1 MDEKQ
6 LQLLWDLHAKNGGF
20 SSFDQFKQLMSD
32 NNARKAYFDNSNK
45 DLGFKDYSEFDQ
57 TLKKKETAIPTTNGL
72 QTSSKTTPSVV
83 ETPSIS
89 EKEIPQVH
97 LDQTPADNPVRDAEY
112 VKFLDKQTKQK
123 PTSIG
128 MGGVASGGNDNSI
141 PDANAIVYANKIRK
155 KYKDNGIDLDQVS
168 QELDGLPKGIEDV
181 TITNADGSTIRP
193 YSGETLS
200 KERATDYLSYKNK
213 VNALKNF
220 YGIKLSK
227 DPDKENKANLYSELQ
242 HTNLTGDLVTD
253 VDRINNNKNRQIDI
267 IRSSTDDQEEQAKMI
282 NRVDENKAIWVE
294 QNVPT
299 PDLAKKYLDDK
310 LTRLGVV
317 MPSKNQKV
325 YANDATFNGNVD
337 NYSLEDI
344 QKHLDPNNLIEQR
357 IFDKYKNNKQLTDVI
372 SNSTSLDDAAI
383 QFAAKQ
389 NPKIQAAMDVFGGD
403 LPENLKGNLVESFLN
418 NEDVIRLSKTD
429 PKIAS
434 LYEKTKNSMA
444 TKYPEWETNKVAQ
457 VISQYR
463 EDNDMNNW
471 FANVPTLDGTDKVVE
486 QLVKDGKLTDF
497 DKNIYESK
505 IRPQI
510 GVLQSVKRGVV
521 GIPLG
526 AVVGY
531 ESPIKTPGFLENA
544 LTGYNKSIHN
554 AARSVEDFAS
564 YTNPSSNPTQKIDDA
579 NKLWNIT
586 QENNNIQS
594 LIPKSKLHEISEI
607 TGNLTGSIVPLIA
620 GGALLSGVKGGEL
633 INMALNFEGGNR
645 EKALTE
651 FPNDPAKR
659 YLYTALGTGIDMTLA
674 QLIPIEKIGSGA
686 TKLFKNDIKGVIND
700 LSNGTISNAVAKKT
714 LLEKAATYFPE
725 LVKENAKTAGVMTG
739 FGVFHNILDSV
750 FGNNNMSSDDI
761 AKDAVKQYKSTFLA
775 TPLLSALSVF
785 GKNNK
790 VNGKVLWDIG
800 GNGDMYRKM
809 LDEKLKA
816 NPDSQEVKDQLEN
829 LKNVVG
835 VRKDLENIRIPEERK
850 QKYLILSLNE
860 DIWNRKAS
868 ETKDELIKQKY
879 LDKAEKFKSEKE
891 AVYNN
896 KDKAEEFKQY
906 DNVEPLSKSNGEHGD
921 TDTYLING
929 ENVSKEDFQKSVS
942 NKTAAQYEYNGED
955 ENTKQ
960 SLIDLGGNYE
970 KGTTALSFGEKGH
983 TTTSTPKEG
992 SVGVGGDVKLPVGKH
1007 NLELSDFHDNHEQ
1020 IIKNNPDATITLYH
1034 GTINEIKDIK
1044 DDRTQGLYF
1053 TPSVKEA
1060 NDYNA
1065 AQNDNAAGEYGHI
1078 YKVTVPLKD
1087 LEITSD
1093 IDNSK
1098 KGSKVWYS
1106 PEETYFR
1113 IDNPSKYKIERV
1125 DDADVLKKFSNP
1137 KAEIEQSIKETPKE
1151 ELPIKKTNTGT
1162 EVEPNLGEGRKPVTL
1177 SGNTEEERQV
1187 AIERRKKQTKQT
1199 PMTTDRD
1206 KLLERIDKY
1215 NETGKVSK
1223 RTSNEAN
1230 NIKIAIDNF
1239 NKTHNQK
1246 YSWDTRK
1253 GGEIDLV
1260 NNNNRKISYSQSGK
1274 ENSIV
1279 ENSKPLIE
1287 RDENTQKVFN
1297 DLLENNVLPS
1307 ARMVGGEKMSESGH
1321 DATIQDIMDGI
1332 PSQRAENYLNSL
1344 EKQIK
1349 NDDFDYG
1356 NPDKNA
1362 RVTLKDALGIT
1373 EEHGE
1378 PLPVEKVKEWL
1389 NTESELTPEDEI
1401 TLDNIENLLTHYEQ
1415 RHELPEGGIS
1425 PKVQQPTQE
1434 GTGTISKPTEPN
1446 KPKEE
1451 VSNQANTETLTLDNN
1466 GNEVPPINKV
1476 EEVGNNGNDG
1486 NWEAIRKAKQVE
1498 IDKVKEAYEK
1508 QPVKTW
1514 SETMNN
1520 GLTKAS
1526 KMFPEKNLYDAT
1538 TSLMRQMKLGG
1549 GTGDLT
1555 PDEAVAAM
1563 HYLKM
1568 ETNSKRSAL
1577 ADRVLES
1584 DDSIVRDVAALEDS
1598 LLKEQYDDAALEAK
1612 KITTQA
1618 GRTLNYAQA
1627 EIMNSP
1633 ENGLKIRRMELTK
1646 AKGSPLTETENAWAK
1661 EQFDKQLELQKRENE
1676 VMAQKMQDTFDE
1688 KIAELKKEHEAA
1700 LKIQNP
1706 TTPKARQKKS
1716 EKLKDLAKRIRTE
1729 NELDKFNQSAN
1740 GSIVKSSMFGD
1751 VDFKELAAQAVE
1763 YIAKAVEAGED
1774 ISKAVLES
1782 AKKFKGKFDEKEFGK
1797 NISFLITKSELPTKE
1812 EATNKIREYIKES
1825 GDTDVTNDMVGKNLI
1840 RDYVNS
1846 HIGEVDQKD
1855 LLDKAFKDLKKEL
1868 PDLTKEKLIEA
1879 YLKENEFKQPT
1890 KKQLEGGIN
1899 ESKNSLKK
1907 LAKKELTA
1915 DQEQK
1920 IMLSNEI
1927 KKERNKIKEYE
1938 RRIDNNEF
1946 DENTEPPKL
1955 NKKTAELIIIQKER
1969 TQIEDEFRAKQK
1981 EFKEKNKTQL
1991 AKVPELLRAAY
2002 VNYLISAFHTLGKVG
2017 EMALMR
2023 PATES
2028 LRRGTNSLI
2037 INNLFPNLSEAALGG
2052 GEGSKWLKQAWGAFA
2067 RQYSPEQL
2075 DAIYEKNNT
2084 RYEEAAKKYMEYRDS
2099 KNPNKSILQKL
2110 KNDVDDKLIKVQGS
2124 LMYKFIGGSSFADAL
2139 DAFVH
2144 RSNEIEKQFGHG
2156 TQENFNALEW
2166 KNSGGDSFM
2175 GMNMDNAKYVISFIG
2190 RSHSALKT
2198 FSGRFSFALGYMAR
2212 LEGAV
2217 KSGVDITNP
2226 NRILEIA
2233 HESYLDWNRG
2243 KYQQDNMIL
2252 NAMKNMLSNPTNS
2265 KFKEAINWLVR
2276 MNIPVA
2282 RIPLNL
2288 LHEKLVEYGLG
2299 IFKAAYM
2306 ANREIGWMP
2315 KLIMGKTNEQGQ
2327 KLIGNS
2333 GSDGKKIPILQQ
2345 MKEEGY
2351 SKISKQKEGFT
2362 YANATDAE
2370 FKKEFA
2376 QRVRS
2381 LDGKQAATIARCLS
2395 KGLTAAGVSASIYL
2409 LHLFM
2414 GLNYGGF
2421 PHKGQR
2427 KSKDEKL
2434 LKEDELN
2441 PGQVEINGNKLPK
2454 WASDLITH
2462 NQVLYQAEM
2471 GLSMANAYN
2480 DEVKNKGNDGISAI
2494 EKALWDHVKIVE
2506 GEIPQTKMFGSPT
2519 GVVEDIAKKFKG
2531 KSQNDDSEVGKFL
2544 TDMGTIITPYSSN
2557 IIKINDVN
2565 GKKIMFTKGANPEA
2579 YNKFIAE
2586 RDRLIKQAVKD
2597 VVDNGFDG
2605 VNSDEITPEDYSGQY
2620 GIHKK
2625 IESEATKLAKI
2636 NVLGAYGI
2644 KTDKINLKYLNIADE
2659 PIIESSDE
2667 K

>member
-1 MDEKQ
+1 MGQPTQKQ
-6 LQLLWDLHAKNGGF
+6 IPDW
-20 SSFDQFKQLMSD
+20 
-32 NNARKAYFDNSNK
+32 
-45 DLGFKDYSEFDQ
+45 
-57 TLKKKETAIPTTNGL
+57 AIPVDEQPPKGKTKIPDWATPVIEKKNLGKTIAPDL

-83 ETPSIS
+83 ETPYIS
-89 EKEIPQVH
+89 EKEIPQVD
-97 LDQTPADNPVRDAEY
+97 LDQLQIPADNPVGDAEY

-168 QELDGLPKGIEDV
+168 QELEGLPKGIEDV
-181 TITNADGSTIRP
+181 TITNADGSTRRP

-213 VNALKNF
+213 VNALKNV

-253 VDRINNNKNRQIDI
+253 VDRVNNNKNRQIDI

-282 NRVDENKAIWVE
+282 NRVDENKVIWVE

-403 LPENLKGNLVESFLN
+403 LPENLKGNLVEAFLN
-418 NEDVIRLSKTD
+418 NDDVIRLSKTD

-531 ESPIKTPGFLENA
+531 ESPIKTPGLLENA

-594 LIPKSKLHEISEI
+594 LIPKSKLHEISET

-620 GGALLSGVKGGEL
+620 GGALLSGVKGGDL

-835 VRKDLENIRIPEERK
+835 VRKDLENVRIPEERK

-906 DNVEPLSKSNGEHGD
+906 DNVEPE
-921 TDTYLING
+921 
-929 ENVSKEDFQKSVS
+929 
-942 NKTAAQYEYNGED
+942 
-955 ENTKQ
+955 
-960 SLIDLGGNYE
+960 
-970 KGTTALSFGEKGH
+970 
-983 TTTSTPKEG
+983 
-992 SVGVGGDVKLPVGKH
+992 
-1007 NLELSDFHDNHEQ
+1007 
-1020 IIKNNPDATITLYH
+1020 
-1034 GTINEIKDIK
+1034 
-1044 DDRTQGLYF
+1044 
-1053 TPSVKEA
+1053 TPS
-1060 NDYNA
+1060 
-1065 AQNDNAAGEYGHI
+1065 
-1078 YKVTVPLKD
+1078 
-1087 LEITSD
+1087 
-1093 IDNSK
+1093 
-1098 KGSKVWYS
+1098 
-1106 PEETYFR
+1106 
-1113 IDNPSKYKIERV
+1113 
-1125 DDADVLKKFSNP
+1125 
-1137 KAEIEQSIKETPKE
+1137 TPKE
-1151 ELPIKKTNTGT
+1151 ELPIEKTNTGT

-1187 AIERRKKQTKQT
+1187 AIERRKKETKQT
-1199 PMTTDRD
+1199 PMTGDRD
-1206 KLLERIDKY
+1206 KLLERINNY
-1215 NETGKVSK
+1215 NSLPKIEK
-1223 RTSNEAN
+1223 RKSTEAN

-1239 NKTHNQK
+1239 NKTHDQK
-1246 YSWDTRK
+1246 YSVSANRD
-1253 GGEIDLV
+1253 GSLDLR
-1260 NNNNRKISYSQSGK
+1260 NNKDRRMKYSPSGN
-1274 ENSIV
+1274 EGSIV

-1297 DLLENNVLPS
+1297 DLLDNDVLPS
-1307 ARMVGGEKMSESGH
+1307 ARRVNGEKMSESEH

-1389 NTESELTPEDEI
+1389 NTESELTPEDET

-1434 GTGTISKPTEPN
+1434 GTGTISKPIEPN

-1451 VSNQANTETLTLDNN
+1451 VSNQANTETITLDNN

-1700 LKIQNP
+1700 LKNQNP

-1740 GSIVKSSMFGD
+1740 GGIVKSSMFGD

-1774 ISKAVLES
+1774 ISKAISES
-1782 AKKFKGKFDEKEFGK
+1782 AKKFKGKFDESEFGK
-1797 NISFLITKSELPTKE
+1797 NIAFLITKAELPTKE
-1812 EATNKIREYIKES
+1812 EATNKIREYIKKS
-1825 GDTDVTNDMVGKNLI
+1825 GDTDVTNEMVGKNLI
-1840 RDYVNS
+1840 RDYINS
-1846 HIGEVDQKD
+1846 HIGDVEQND
-1855 LLDKAFKDLKKEL
+1855 LLNKAFNDLKKEL
-1868 PDLTKEKLIEA
+1868 PNLTKEKLIEA

-1890 KKQLEGGIN
+1890 KKQLEGGIR
-1899 ESKNSLKK
+1899 EQETKLKK
-1907 LAKKELTA
+1907 IAKDELTT

-1920 IMLSNEI
+1920 RRLQQDKENAINKTKEFKRKLDEGEFEEPNPPTKL
-1927 KKERNKIKEYE
+1927 KKQ
-1938 RRIDNNEF
+1938 D
-1946 DENTEPPKL
+1946 
-1955 NKKTAELIIIQKER
+1955 AELIRLK
-1969 TQIEDEFRAKQK
+1969 KQQSIVEELYRK
-1981 EFKEKNKTQL
+1981 KQRELQEKNKHWAERVADTIRSAYVALLIGAPKTL
-1991 AKVPELLRAAY
+1991 AKVASMSIMRPVSEATSKLT
-2002 VNYLISAFHTLGKVG
+2002 FGKVFDKF
-2017 EMALMR
+2017 
-2023 PATES
+2023 
-2028 LRRGTNSLI
+2028 
-2037 INNLFPNLSEAALGG
+2037 FPGISKAAKLGG
-2052 GEGSKWLKQAWGAFA
+2052 ESSSIKSVQKGFEAYFRQMGSSNLELKYNEASKE
-2067 RQYSPEQL
+2067 YSDAVDTYENYKKSGGTDNKKLEQL
-2075 DAIYEKNNT
+2075 RNNI
-2084 RYEEAAKKYMEYRDS
+2084 
-2099 KNPNKSILQKL
+2099 N
-2110 KNDVDDKLIKVQGS
+2110 DKLLKVQGS
-2124 LMYKFIGGSSFADAL
+2124 FIYKFIGGSSLKDAL
-2139 DAFVH
+2139 KALVN
-2144 RSNEIEKQFGHG
+2144 RSNEIERQFGKVEG
-2156 TQENFNALEW
+2156 ESIKDGNWLDKANYV
-2166 KNSGGDSFM
+2166 M
-2175 GMNMDNAKYVISFIG
+2175 GFIG
-2190 RSHSALKT
+2190 RSHSAAKT
-2198 FSGRFSFALGYMAR
+2198 FSGRFSFAAGFMAR

-2217 KSGVDITNP
+2217 ESGVDITSADK
-2226 NRILEIA
+2226 ILEIA
-2233 HESYLDWNRG
+2233 HESYLDWERG
-2243 KYQQDNMIL
+2243 KYQQYNDVTNLWNKM
-2252 NAMKNMLSNPTNS
+2252 TNS
-2265 KFKEAINWLVR
+2265 LEKGEEGSAKKTAKVMSSLLKTEVAITRVPV
-2276 MNIPVA
+2276 NI
-2282 RIPLNL
+2282 
-2288 LHEKLVEYGLG
+2288 LHEQVMEYTLG
-2299 IFKAAYM
+2299 AFTSLYRASKVSKEVKQQLKDAGISIDAV
-2306 ANREIGWMP
+2306 
-2315 KLIMGKTNEQGQ
+2315 GKE
-2327 KLIGNS
+2327 
-2333 GSDGKKIPILQQ
+2333 
-2345 MKEEGY
+2345 
-2351 SKISKQKEGFT
+2351 
-2362 YANATDAE
+2362 E
-2370 FKKEFA
+2370 FKKALKEKVS
-2376 QRVRS
+2376 QM
-2381 LDGKQAATIARCLS
+2381 DEKQAATIARCFR
-2395 KGLTAAGVSASIYL
+2395 KGGLGV
-2409 LHLFM
+2409 
-2414 GLNYGGF
+2414 GLYAFALISGAIHFGIF
-2421 PHKGQR
+2421 PHLGQ
-2427 KSKDEKL
+2427 KKEKDESE
-2434 LKEDELN
+2434 LKDGELN
-2441 PGQVEINGNKLPK
+2441 PDEVVIGN
-2454 WASDLITH
+2454 TH
-2462 NQVLYQAEM
+2462 FGKVMSGIISHIPAFYPTGM
-2471 GLSMANAYN
+2471 GLGMAQAYN
-2480 DEVKNKGNDGISAI
+2480 DEIDKGKTTKEAV
-2494 EKALWDHVKIVE
+2494 EKSLYTHLKIVE
-2506 GEIPQTKMFGSPT
+2506 GGIPQFKLVAPLQEES
-2519 GVVEDIAKKFKG
+2519 VRIAKKRMEETG
-2531 KSQNDDSEVGKFL
+2531 ILSNPIGITDSESDEYKFL
-2544 TDMGTIITPYSSN
+2544 KDHKERIMPYAKNQLKPITESGKP
-2557 IIKINDVN
+2557 IDVSDDD
-2565 GKKIMFTKGANPEA
+2565 
-2579 YNKFIAE
+2579 YNKFME
-2586 RDRLIKQAVKD
+2586 VRERLIKADIKD
-2597 VVDNGFDG
+2597 LMDGKKNFRNGEEQDIEDKEG
-2605 VNSDEITPEDYSGQY
+2605 NTISVPKWGRAAKEIVETITPKQLS
-2620 GIHKK
+2620 
-2625 IESEATKLAKI
+2625 SFLMTAT
-2636 NVLGAYGI
+2636 NR
-2644 KTDKINLKYLNIADE
+2644 ADE
-2659 PIIESSDE
+2659 KAIQEVFHGKQTKKAKEDRVFE
-2667 K
+2667 